1 MNKAMKMLM
10 LRDRPREADPH
21 MGYGQPEQTRP
32 RMDYGSPDQRRPI
45 YAPVHI
51 TRQEYEIHD
60 RGPMREPRRSEPQR
74 RDGGM
79 QQAYPPYWEKPWR
92 RDAEMPEMPESAFR
106 PTDGDE
112 DWAEP
117 YRESRTVGFGD
128 RDDMESRRGR
138 ARNGQYKK
146 MGMTL
151 SEDDDG
157 DQEDHH
163 QMKTGK
169 IMEMP
174 HKLDDRT
181 AREWVGRMQNADGT
195 KGPHWTMDQ
204 TKQFAQQKSVDCDP
218 LEFWVAMNMMYSDYC
233 AAAKKLQMN
242 TVDFYLML
250 AQAFLD
256 DKDAGEGKLAKY
268 YQCIVK

>member
-10 LRDRPREADPH
+10 LRDRPREADPR
-21 MGYGQPEQTRP
+21 MGYDPPE
-32 RMDYGSPDQRRPI
+32 QRRPI

-74 RDGGM
+74 RDDGM

-92 RDAEMPEMPESAFR
+92 REVEMPEMPESAFR
-106 PTDGDE
+106 PIDGDE

-117 YRESRTVGFGD
+117 YRESRMVGFGD
-128 RDDMESRRGR
+128 RDEMESRRGR
-138 ARNGQYKK
+138 AKNGRFKR
-146 MGMTL
+146 MGMTA
-151 SEDDDG
+151 SEEDDDR
-157 DQEDHH
+157 EDEP
-163 QMKTGK
+163 QMGHGRVV
-169 IMEMP
+169 EMP
-174 HKLDDRT
+174 HKLDERT
-181 AREWVGRMQNADGT
+181 AKEWVGRMQNADGT

-204 TKQFAQQKSVDCDP
+204 TKQFAQQKGIDCDP
-218 LEFWVAMNMMYSDYC
+218 LELWVAMNMMYSDYC
-233 AAAKKLQMN
+233 AVAKKLQQN

-268 YQCIVK
+268 YKCVVK